1 MARTLGNAGTGVAA
15 DSDAAVLGVERSV
28 CGRRW
33 RARGGDAM
41 AGLALAQRFS
51 LPEIVGRL
59 LAARGIEADAVES
72 FLAPTL
78 RALLP
83 DPSDLTDMDKGAER
97 LARAVTSG
105 ERIAVFGD
113 YDVDG
118 ATSSAL
124 LSRFF
129 RAVGA
134 DITIYIPD
142 RMKEG
147 YGPNAPA
154 LMRLRAQG
162 IAVAVTV
169 DCGISAFEA
178 LEAAQ
183 GVGLDVVVVDH
194 HEAEPRLPP
203 AVAVIDANRVDE
215 APAVRERFGRL
226 AAVGVAF
233 LLAVAVNRALRAAG
247 WYRNGRVEPD
257 LLRWLDLV
265 ALGTVCDV
273 VSLTGLN
280 RALVAQGLKVLAR
293 RESPGLAALADVAR
307 LDERPSAWH
316 LGFILGPRVNAGGR
330 VGEADLGSR
339 LLSTDDPVEAARL
352 AARLDAL
359 NKERKEIEQGV
370 LDAAI
375 MTVESRGEA
384 GSAEP
389 HDPVFVAGEGWHPGV
404 IGIVASRLKERYHR
418 PALVVALD
426 GPVGKGSGRSVA
438 GIDLGAVVIAAR
450 QAGLLVNGGGHAM
463 AAGLTVDTQRL
474 AELRDFIAA
483 RLRPQIADGALI
495 PSLSIDGA
503 VNAGAATPALMAEI
517 DRLGPFGTGNPEP
530 RFALPA
536 VRIAKADVVGDAHV
550 RCFIAGA
557 DGARLKAIAFR
568 ALEGPLGPVLLQSGG
583 APLHLA
589 GHLRPDTWQGRNE
602 VQLLIDDAALAAN

>member
-1 MARTLGNAGTGVAA
+1 MAMAEQSATA
-15 DSDAAVLGVERSV
+15 DSVVLGVERSI
-28 CGRRW
+28 CGKRW
-33 RARGGDAM
+33 RQRGGDAL

-59 LAARGIEADAVES
+59 LAARGIAAEEVDN

-83 DPSDLTDMDKGAER
+83 DPSILTDMDRGAAR
-97 LARAVTSG
+97 LARAVTNG

-129 RAVGA
+129 KAAGA
-134 DITIYIPD
+134 DVAVYIPD
-142 RMKEG
+142 RLTEG
-147 YGPNAPA
+147 YGPNAAA
-154 LMRLRAQG
+154 LRKLRQQG
-162 IAVAVTV
+162 AAVVVTV
-169 DCGISAFEA
+169 DCGITAFDP
-178 LEAAQ
+178 LDAARE
-183 GVGLDVVVVDH
+183 VGLDVVVVDH
-194 HEAEPRLPP
+194 HEAEPRLPH

-215 APAVRERFGRL
+215 DPAVRARLGRL

-233 LLAVAVNRALRAAG
+233 LLAVAVNRSLRAAG
-247 WYRNGRVEPD
+247 WYRNGRAEPD

-293 RESPGLAALADVAR
+293 RDSVGLAALADVAR

-316 LGFILGPRVNAGGR
+316 LGFLLGPRVNAGGR
-330 VGEADLGSR
+330 VGAADLGSR
-339 LLSTDDPVEAARL
+339 LLSTDDPAEAMQI

-359 NKERKEIEQGV
+359 NTERKAIERAV

-375 MTVESRGEA
+375 LEVEGGEV
-384 GSAEP
+384 GD
-389 HDPVFVAGEGWHPGV
+389 HDPIFVAGTGWHPGV

-426 GPVGKGSGRSVA
+426 GAVGKGSGRSVA

-463 AAGLTVDTQRL
+463 AAGLTVDAARL
-474 AELRDFIAA
+474 AELRGFIAQ
-483 RLRPQIADGALI
+483 RLRPQIADGALV

-503 VNAGAATPALMAEI
+503 VQAQAANVALMAEI

-536 VRIAKADVVGDAHV
+536 VRIARADVVGENHV
-550 RCFIAGA
+550 RCFISGA

-568 ALEGPLGPVLLQSGG
+568 ALESPLGAALLQSGG

-589 GHLRPDTWQGRNE
+589 GHLRPDSWQGRNE
-602 VQLLIDDAALAAN
+602 VQLLIDDAASVSS

>member
-1 MARTLGNAGTGVAA
+1 MLQPVNAADTGVAA
-15 DSDAAVLGVERSV
+15 ASEPAVLGVERSI

-33 RARGGDAM
+33 RQRGGDAM

-97 LARAVTSG
+97 LARAVIAG

-134 DITIYIPD
+134 DITVYIPD

-203 AVAVIDANRVDE
+203 AIAVIDANRVDE
-215 APAVRERFGRL
+215 APDVRARLGRL

-233 LLAVAVNRALRAAG
+233 LLAVAVNRALRVAG
-247 WYRNGRVEPD
+247 WYHNGRAEPD

-339 LLSTDDPVEAARL
+339 LLATDDPIEAARL

-359 NKERKEIEQGV
+359 NKERKEIEQAV

-375 MTVESRGEA
+375 MEVENADA
-384 GSAEP
+384 GS
-389 HDPVFVAGEGWHPGV
+389 HDPVFVAGENWHPGV

-426 GPVGKGSGRSVA
+426 GAVGKGSGRSVA

-463 AAGLTVDTQRL
+463 AAGLTVTTERL

-483 RLRPQIADGALI
+483 RLRSQIVDGALI

-568 ALEGPLGPVLLQSGG
+568 ALEGPLGPALLQSGG

-602 VQLLIDDAALAAN
+602 VQLLIDDAARVAG

>member
-1 MARTLGNAGTGVAA
+1 MAAATGPEAT
-15 DSDAAVLGVERSV
+15 VLGVERSI

-97 LARAVTSG
+97 LARAVIAG

-134 DITIYIPD
+134 DITVYIPD

-203 AVAVIDANRVDE
+203 AIAVIDANRVDE
-215 APAVRERFGRL
+215 APDVRARLGRL

-233 LLAVAVNRALRAAG
+233 LLAVAVNRALRVAG
-247 WYRNGRVEPD
+247 WYHNGRAEPD

-339 LLSTDDPVEAARL
+339 LLATDDPVEAARL

-359 NKERKEIEQGV
+359 NKERKEIEQAV

-375 MTVESRGEA
+375 MEVENADA
-384 GSAEP
+384 GL
-389 HDPVFVAGEGWHPGV
+389 HDPVFVAGAGWHPGV

-426 GPVGKGSGRSVA
+426 GAVGKGSGRSVA

-463 AAGLTVDTQRL
+463 AAGLTVTTERL
-474 AELRDFIAA
+474 GELRDFIAA

-530 RFALPA
+530 RFALPV

-568 ALEGPLGPVLLQSGG
+568 ALEGPLGPALLQSGG
-583 APLHLA
+583 TPLHLA

-602 VQLLIDDAALAAN
+602 VQLLIDDAARVTG